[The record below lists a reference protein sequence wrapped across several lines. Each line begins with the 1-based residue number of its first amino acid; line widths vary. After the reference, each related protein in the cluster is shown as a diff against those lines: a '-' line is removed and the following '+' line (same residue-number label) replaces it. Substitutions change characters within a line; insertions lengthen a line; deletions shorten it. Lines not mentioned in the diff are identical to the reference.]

1 MGRGLTVRARH
12 GGQAAERRTR
22 KKQSQIPQVQDR
34 HLGHPAYEETYGV
47 NGNGAE

>member
-1 MGRGLTVRARH
+1 MKI
-12 GGQAAERRTR
+12 QE
-22 KKQSQIPQVQDR
+22 PQVQDR